1 MADITYDQK
10 SVEQRAAQ
18 GIIPGKGDANSLK
31 CLVSSA
37 IELAPTASGQT
48 IVFGRIPANSRL
60 SGLSRVY
67 WDDLSTNGAP
77 TLDLGL
83 ASVGANITSDDD
95 CLSAGHTLATA
106 DPAGEPAIDDI
117 GDNGE
122 KAWVVAGASTDP
134 SGQLDVYGTIRDAAT
149 VGLTA
154 TLMVEIYGYF
164 D

>member
-67 WDDLSTNGAP
+67 WDTLTTNGSP
-77 TLDLGL
+77 TLILGL
-83 ASVGANITSDDD
+83 GSVGSNITSDPDA
-95 CLSAGHTLATA
+95 LSTGHAISSA
-106 DPAGEPAIDDI
+106 DPAGEPVMDDI
-117 GDNGE
+117 GDHGE
-122 KAWVVAGASTDP
+122 KAWAIAGASADP
-134 SGQLDVYGTIRDAAT
+134 AGQLDVYGTIKTAAT
-149 VGLTA
+149 VGATA